1 MDPRYEDNR
10 ISKIWDYANKL
21 LLWQKTELAVIE
33 AKVRLRQVPQRAY
46 DRISR
51 AWAKNPI
58 DLDWWRARDEE
69 IKHDLNAFIDE
80 RLRFVPQRLH
90 EFVHDKITSF
100 DTIEAAFARLIL
112 DSILAV
118 DEGYQATEKTLY
130 QLAQKYRYTI
140 MNARTH
146 GQEAELKTFGA
157 RCLTWLQQLRVAY
170 DTLEYA
176 RKKLLFSK
184 LSGAV
189 GNYGSID
196 PEVEKMALEI
206 LGFKPFYGSTQ
217 IIPRINY
224 LPVAEALAGLVAVL
238 NNIATDIRL
247 AARSGN
253 PLMQEPFAKKQKG
266 SSAMPHKKNPINL
279 EQIEG
284 MKRMASGYRA
294 MIADNVG
301 TQEERAIE
309 QSSVERVAWPDLFHV
324 TVRSFTVMEKVLKG
338 LKVYPDNML
347 REVIN
352 SRGTYASS
360 EAKEFL
366 KKRFAKRGLGHEDA
380 YRIIQLACFNAF
392 EPSDFWR
399 KIREN
404 IPRSFAD
411 YSQLSDMYGTIPTY
425 NQTSI
430 EFIIPRAHLE
440 VSESLDVSAEQV
452 REYNLHLRKI
462 FKDKKTMQ
470 AWKEIFT
477 PAFLL
482 KNEEVLYREEYWE
495 NRFGKRQ

>member
-1 MDPRYEDNR
+1 MDPRYEDKQ
-10 ISKIWDYANKL
+10 ISTIWDYANKL

-33 AKVRLRQVPQRAY
+33 AKVSMRQVPQKAY
-46 DRISR
+46 DKIRR
-51 AWAKNPI
+51 AWLANPI

-80 RLRFVPQRLH
+80 RLRFVPKALH

-112 DSILAV
+112 DSLEVV
-118 DEGYQATEKTLY
+118 DAKYRATEVALIR
-130 QLAQKYRYTI
+130 LAREYRYTI

-176 RKKLLFSK
+176 RRKLKYSK
-184 LSGAV
+184 LSGAI

-196 PEVEKMALEI
+196 PEVERKALEI
-206 LGFKPFYGSTQ
+206 LGFEPFYGSTQ

-224 LPVAEALAGLVAVL
+224 LPTAEALAGLVAVL
-238 NNIATDIRL
+238 NNIALDIRL
-247 AARSGN
+247 SARSGN
-253 PLMQEPFAKKQKG
+253 PLLQEPFAKKQKG

-284 MKRMASGYRA
+284 MKRMANGYRL
-294 MIADNVG
+294 MNVDNVG

-309 QSSVERVAWPDLFHV
+309 QSSVERIAWPDLFHV
-324 TVRSFTVMEKVLKG
+324 TVRSFVVMEKVLKG
-338 LKVYPDNML
+338 LKIYPDNML

-380 YRIIQLACFNAF
+380 YRIIQLACFNVF

-399 KIREN
+399 RIREN
-404 IPRSFAD
+404 IPQSFAD
-411 YSQLSDMYGTIPTY
+411 YSQLSEMFGTMPTY

-440 VSESLDVSAEQV
+440 VSEALDISAEQV

-462 FKDKKTMQ
+462 FADKKTRE

-482 KNEEVLYREEYWE
+482 KNEEVLYREILGE
-495 NRFGKRQ
+495 